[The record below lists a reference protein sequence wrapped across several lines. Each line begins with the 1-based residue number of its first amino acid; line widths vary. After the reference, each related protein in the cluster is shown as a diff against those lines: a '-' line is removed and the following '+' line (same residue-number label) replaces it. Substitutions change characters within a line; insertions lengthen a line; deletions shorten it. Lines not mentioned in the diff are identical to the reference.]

1 MFEVKVFTLYPD
13 LYPGPLDTGIYKKA
27 KDNKIWNL
35 RTINIRNFATDK
47 HSSVDDTPF
56 GGGSGMLLRPDV
68 VASALDSNLLDN
80 ETIIYLS
87 PRGKKFDQKVAKQ
100 LSKQKKL
107 NLLCGHFEG
116 IDQRLLESRNI
127 QEYSIG
133 DFILSGGETASF
145 VVIDSILRLL
155 PGVLGNNN
163 SAKDETFE
171 NDLLEYPQFTK
182 PKNWEG
188 KSPPEVLLSGDH
200 AKIKDWRLSQSEAIT
215 RRQRPDLWK
224 KYLNKKNEKY

>member
-27 KDNKIWNL
+27 QDNKIWNL
-35 RTINIRNFATDK
+35 KTINIRNFATDK

-100 LSKQKKL
+100 FSKQKKL

-224 KYLNKKNEKY
+224 KYLNKKNEKH

>member
-100 LSKQKKL
+100 FSKQKKL

-224 KYLNKKNEKY
+224 KYLNKKNEKH

>member
-200 AKIKDWRLSQSEAIT
+200 AKIKGWRLSQSEAIT
-215 RRQRPDLWK
+215 RDRRPDLWQKYK
-224 KYLNKKNEKY
+224 KD

>member
-1 MFEVKVFTLYPD
+1 MFEVKIFTLYPD
-13 LYPGPLDTGIYKKA
+13 LYPGPLNTGIYKKA
-27 KDNKIWNL
+27 QESKIWNL
-35 RTINIRNFATDK
+35 KVINIRDYATDK
-47 HSSVDDTPF
+47 HGSVDDTPF
-56 GGGSGMLLRPDV
+56 GGGDGMLLRPDV
-68 VASALDSNLLDN
+68 AASALDENLKSN
-80 ETIIYLS
+80 ETTIYLS
-87 PRGKKFDQKVAKQ
+87 PRGKKFDQKVAKEF
-100 LSKQKKL
+100 SKQKKL

-116 IDQRLLESRNI
+116 IDQRLLETRNI

-145 VVIDSILRLL
+145 VLVDAVIRLL
-155 PGVLGNNN
+155 PGVLGNDN
-163 SAKDETFE
+163 SIQEESFE
-171 NDLLEYPQFTK
+171 NNLLEYPQYTK

-224 KYLNKKNEKY
+224 KYLNKKNEKH